1 MEGLAVLGSAPA
13 GDINK
18 LDPGAMAAFFTGVR
32 SSGAEASP
40 QAVTESSHV
49 FQDMSG
55 KCQAV

>member
-13 GDINK
+13 GDVNK
-18 LDPGAMAAFFTGVR
+18 LDPGARAAFFTGVR

-49 FQDMSG
+49 FQKVSE
-55 KCQAV
+55 